1 MREVSCIEHLL
12 WELDKSVAERR
23 VLDYDGVV
31 LWFECMLRIDLV
43 VGFGSHKKSPG
54 TTQAGRLTMGPETA
68 TLFLVGIGD

>member
-1 MREVSCIEHLL
+1 
-12 WELDKSVAERR
+12 
-23 VLDYDGVV
+23 
-31 LWFECMLRIDLV
+31 LRIDLV